1 MLFKVWFSC
10 IAAHRKWHDNASKI
24 EMFIKSIEKA
34 INKFEDNASIQVGL
48 VDKGMGA
55 TKLLFNHAHG
65 VATAIWINDK
75 DFLQSKGWIQKTFI

>member
-1 MLFKVWFSC
+1 
-10 IAAHRKWHDNASKI
+10 
-24 EMFIKSIEKA
+24 MFIKSIEKA

-65 VATAIWINDK
+65 VATAI
-75 DFLQSKGWIQKTFI
+75 